1 MKTVLKMICLLLA
14 LALLCGC
21 ADFAAPGRDIEG
33 AGEGNAPIDAPAPVE
48 GAARDTAVTVTL
60 AGDGLN
66 GEQQELVTTLLAR
79 WYRFI
84 GTFEEQDYAPLFSD
98 SDQARTHAAA
108 CRTLSAIRAAAPE
121 DLHLIDCAVSL
132 RVDSVT
138 ADDAGLTANITE
150 DTLMHFSA
158 TAGVDSYLYAMPHI
172 FRFEETAEGWR
183 IVHHEADDNPFFS
196 YTDDPEGDVDA
207 NLDTLLANIAAR
219 PAPADPTP
227 APEADHPYDRAA
239 ALAYMTE
246 YAHHR
251 NPDFYAYDAVGG
263 NCMNFGSQV
272 LLAGG
277 IPMDA
282 VGDATWRWLAPFNTT
297 GSFINVND
305 FEDYARTNTGFGL
318 VATVGPDD
326 GAGQVGDLLL
336 LGIDGPRH
344 TTVISGFVTDGSG
357 KTVDYLLCSN
367 TTNYRDFPAAAYYYT
382 SRTLA
387 KIHGW
392 ND

>member
-21 ADFAAPGRDIEG
+21 ADFAAPARDTEG
-33 AGEGNAPIDAPAPVE
+33 AGEGSAPIDTPAPVE
-48 GAARDTAVTVTL
+48 DAAVETAVTVTL
-60 AGDGLN
+60 SGDGLN
-66 GEQQELVTTLLAR
+66 SEQQELVTSLLTR

-84 GTFEEQDYAPLFSD
+84 GTFEAQDFAPLFSD

-132 RVDSVT
+132 HVDSVT
-138 ADDAGLTANITE
+138 EDETGLTATVTE
-150 DTLMHFSA
+150 DTLMHFAA
-158 TAGVDSYLYAMPHI
+158 TAHVDSYLYAMPHI
-172 FRFEETAEGWR
+172 FRFAETAEGWR
-183 IVHHEADDNPFFS
+183 IAHHEADDNPFFS
-196 YTDDPEGDVDA
+196 YTDDPEGDADA

-219 PAPADPTP
+219 PDPADAAP
-227 APEADHPYDRAA
+227 APEVDHPYDRDA

-246 YAHHR
+246 YADHR
-251 NPDFYAYDAVGG
+251 NHQWYAYDAVGG

-277 IPMDA
+277 IPMDSE
-282 VGDATWRWLAPFNTT
+282 GPATWRWLAPFNTT
-297 GSFINVND
+297 GSFINVNA
-305 FEDYARTNTGFGL
+305 FEDYARTNEGFGL

-344 TTVISGFVTDGSG
+344 TTVISGFVTDSSG

-382 SRTLA
+382 SRTLV

>member
-21 ADFAAPGRDIEG
+21 AGLRAPAENTDG
-33 AGEGNAPIDAPAPVE
+33 AGESSAPVDDPAPAIE
-48 GAARDTAVTVTL
+48 TTVTVTL
-60 AGDGLN
+60 SGDGLN
-66 GEQQELVTTLLAR
+66 SEQQELVTTLLTR

-84 GTFEEQDYAPLFSD
+84 GTFEAQDFAPLFSD

-121 DLHLIDCAVSL
+121 DLHLLDCAVSL
-132 RVDSVT
+132 HVDSVT
-138 ADDAGLTANITE
+138 ADETGLTATVTE
-150 DTLMHFSA
+150 DTVMHFAA
-158 TAGVDSYLYAMPHI
+158 TADVDSYLYAMPHI
-172 FRFEETAEGWR
+172 FRFAETAEGWR
-183 IVHHEADDNPFFS
+183 IAHHEADDNPFFS
-196 YTDDPEGDVDA
+196 YTDDPEGDTDA
-207 NLDTLLANIAAR
+207 NLATLLANIAAR
-219 PAPADPTP
+219 PAPTDPTP
-227 APEADHPYDRAA
+227 APEADHPYDRDA
-239 ALAYMTE
+239 ALAYMTA
-246 YAHHR
+246 YADHR
-251 NPDFYAYDAVGG
+251 NPAFHAYDDVGG

-282 VGDATWRWLAPFNTT
+282 VGNATWRWLAPFNTT

-305 FEDYARTNTGFGL
+305 FEEYARTNEGFGL
-318 VATVGPDD
+318 AATVGPDD
-326 GAGQVGDLLL
+326 GAGQVGDILL
-336 LGIDGPRH
+336 LGVDSPRH
-344 TTVISGFVTDGSG
+344 TTVISGFVTDDSGS
-357 KTVDYLLCSN
+357 TVDYLLCSN

-382 SRTLA
+382 SRTLV